1 MEAGIDDFLSS
12 FPWHIFEILGFCCVL
27 YFMSFIAEPCFVTW
41 VCHDLLIYSPAGGCL
56 DCFLFEIIMNK
67 SAASY
72 SATQKE
78 EQPVKT

>member
-1 MEAGIDDFLSS
+1 MEACIVDFLSS

-56 DCFLFEIIMNK
+56 DCFLFEVIMN
-67 SAASY
+67 
-72 SATQKE
+72 
-78 EQPVKT
+78 